1 MNTYRERMVHAARKR
16 RNRAIGRKKKII
28 FSSTLPF
35 PNYESNC
42 PMKDIPS
49 LNERILGA
57 LPKRKAYQST
67 HTIAPAFN
75 KGPYMVIPESCIKDI
90 GK

>member
-1 MNTYRERMVHAARKR
+1 M
-16 RNRAIGRKKKII
+16 GRKKKVI

-49 LNERILGA
+49 LNERVLGA
-57 LPKRKAYQST
+57 LPKRKSYQSN

-75 KGPYMVIPESCIKDI
+75 KGPYMVISESCIKDI

>member
-16 RNRAIGRKKKII
+16 RNKAIGRKKKIV

-42 PMKDIPS
+42 PMRNIPS
-49 LNERILGA
+49 LNERVLGA
-57 LPKRKAYQST
+57 IPKRKAYTST

>member
-1 MNTYRERMVHAARKR
+1 MVHAARKR
-16 RNRAIGRKKKII
+16 RNKAIGRKKKIV
-28 FSSTLPF
+28 FSSTLLF

-42 PMKDIPS
+42 PMRNIPS
-49 LNERILGA
+49 LNERVLGA
-57 LPKRKAYQST
+57 IPKRKAYTST

>member
-1 MNTYRERMVHAARKR
+1 MANAARKK
-16 RNRAIGRKKKII
+16 RNRAVSRKKKIM

-49 LNERILGA
+49 LNERVLGA
-57 LPKRKAYQST
+57 LPKRKSYQSN

>member
-16 RNRAIGRKKKII
+16 RNRAIGRKKKTI

-49 LNERILGA
+49 LNERVLGA
-57 LPKRKAYQST
+57 LPKRKSYQSN

>member
-16 RNRAIGRKKKII
+16 RNRAVDRKKKVI

-49 LNERILGA
+49 LDSRVLGA
-57 LPKRKAYQST
+57 IPKHKTYTSN
-67 HTIAPAFN
+67 HTIAPAYN
-75 KGPYMVIPESCIKDI
+75 KGGYQVISKECIKDI
-90 GK
+90 GR

>member
-1 MNTYRERMVHAARKR
+1 MVHAARKR
-16 RNRAIGRKKKII
+16 HNRAIGRKKKIV

-57 LPKRKAYQST
+57 IPKRKAYTST